1 MMNPWLSLPRERWVI
16 AARGAAA
23 GFALAAVCFAG
34 GGLLLF
40 SADGLLGAAGSYAA
54 TLVVALAA
62 GIWAGAADWPDEPV
76 RGRRRWTAAALATAV
91 AGAFALFWTL
101 YEGGPYAPPLRWV
114 AVLPFAGAVYLTGI
128 ILPLMLEQGRR
139 ATAMLDPE
147 ERWDASLTTL
157 VALLGGGAAG
167 ALLASRLLLPAMG
180 PGPLLFATAGLL
192 VLPTLLPALPSPA
205 DERVL
210 LETESPLS
218 EIEVIEIL
226 VPGREPERRLYVN
239 GEEESGELARSGR
252 PTLAYIVAAEE
263 WLARVSEAGDRY
275 LFLGGGAYTL
285 PRRVAERDPSAGI
298 TVAELDP
305 AVTAAAY
312 RFFGVRPEHGIATIN
327 GDARAV
333 ATQLLEQD
341 RRFERIFVDVYA
353 GAETLPVSLVTLEAF
368 GLLREMLTPGGTL
381 ALNVI
386 GNVTGPGSV
395 RFWSIIETLSAAF
408 PNLALYPHLGP
419 DFADRQN
426 VLVAATAGPGAAF
439 AERAGLF
446 IRWPRAEWPRPS
458 GAAALRDVQPLP
470 STRSG
475 VSEPASSPSEYS
487 PGSDGWQPASALRG
501 GASDPSASA
510 SRLPLRDSGS
520 RSSPGS

>member
-1 MMNPWLSLPRERWVI
+1 MMNSWLSLPPGRWIV
-16 AARGAAA
+16 AARAVAA
-23 GFALAAVCFAG
+23 GYAIAAVCFAG

-40 SADGLLGAAGSYAA
+40 SGDGLLGAAGSYAA

-76 RGRRRWTAAALATAV
+76 RGRRRWTAAALATAG
-91 AGAFALFWTL
+91 AGAFALFWAL
-101 YEGGPYAPPLRWV
+101 HDGGPYTARLQWV
-114 AVLPFAGAVYLTGI
+114 AVLPFAGAVYLVGI
-128 ILPLMLEQGRR
+128 ILPLMFEQGRR
-139 ATAMLDPE
+139 ATAMLDE
-147 ERWDASLTTL
+147 GERWDASLTTI
-157 VALLGGGAAG
+157 VALLGGAAAG
-167 ALLASRLLLPAMG
+167 ALLASRVLLPAMG
-180 PGPLLFATAGLL
+180 PGPMLFATAGLL
-192 VLPTLLPALPSPA
+192 VLPTLLPALSSPA

-210 LETESPLS
+210 LDTESPLS

-263 WLARVSEAGDRY
+263 WLARVSKPGDRH

-285 PRRVAERDPSAGI
+285 PRRVAERDPSAEI
-298 TVAELDP
+298 VVAELDP

-312 RFFGVRPEHGIATIN
+312 RFFAVRPEHGIATIH

-333 ATQLLEQD
+333 ATRLAKENRQ
-341 RRFERIFVDVYA
+341 FERIFVDVYA
-353 GAETLPVSLVTLEAF
+353 GGEALPVSLVTLEAF
-368 GLLREMLTPGGTL
+368 ALLRALLAPEGTL

-386 GNVTGPGSV
+386 GHVNGRGSV

-408 PNLALYPHLGP
+408 PNVALYPHLAP
-419 DFADRQN
+419 DFPERQN
-426 VLVAATAGPGAAF
+426 VLVAATAGSGAAF
-439 AERAGLF
+439 AERAGIF
-446 IRWPRAEWPRPS
+446 IGWPRAEWPRPR
-458 GAAALRDVQPLP
+458 GAALLRDVVDSPP
-470 STRSG
+470 PARG
-475 VSEPASSPSEYS
+475 VSEPVSSPSEYAAER
-487 PGSDGWQPASALRG
+487 DGWLPASARRG

-510 SRLPLRDSGS
+510 SPLPLRDNGS